1 MLHKMRRSRI
11 ALWAFLFL
19 AGAVGQVLT
28 VRAADVVETP
38 ADAIFPAAEVV
49 DTATDAVFPP
59 ADTKGPEEA
68 DIAVPDTAAKTAE
81 PADESPDDDTVTPHT
96 VVSQSP
102 RKFPMV
108 STKNPVVYH
117 AHLSDVVDL
126 GIGPFLERV
135 LEDATEEGAAAVII
149 EIDTPGGRVDAA
161 VEIKD
166 FLLRAKVPT
175 IAWVNK
181 QAISAGALIAFGH
194 DYIVWSSGATMGAAT
209 PIQLGGGGE
218 AQPVEEKMVSYMRG
232 VMRATAE
239 AKGRDGLVAEAMVD
253 AEMELPEYA
262 PKGRLLTATE
272 HQAEALGLLDGR
284 ADSFEEVLEFAGLE
298 HARVISPTINWAEK
312 TARFLTHPIV
322 SSALMS
328 IGMLGILIEF
338 YTPGFGIAGIVGAI
352 SLFLFFAGHLAVNLA
367 GLEEL
372 LLFAIGVVLII
383 VEIFFVPGLGL
394 AGIVGAIFIA
404 LSLVL
409 ALVGLDLKIAWDA
422 GLLADAFLKFSLA
435 VIGAGVTFALFL
447 RYLPSIGPM
456 RRFILTETIKE
467 DEGHQANLSSLPGQ
481 EGTAITPLRPGG
493 KARLGDRKFDVV
505 TSNEFI
511 DKGERIRVL
520 HLDGPR
526 ITVERIV
533 EEEGGNDV

>member
-1 MLHKMRRSRI
+1 MPHPVRRVRM
-11 ALWAFLFL
+11 ALCALL
-19 AGAVGQVLT
+19 LLVGAAGQVLT
-28 VRAADVVETP
+28 VKAADVADSTPDVVATP
-38 ADAIFPAAEVV
+38 A
-49 DTATDAVFPP
+49 
-59 ADTKGPEEA
+59 
-68 DIAVPDTAAKTAE
+68 AVPDVAEGEAPEAAPSNNGKA
-81 PADESPDDDTVTPHT
+81 PASSQTPDGEEKSDQATDEEKAPPHEVVSESP
-96 VVSQSP
+96 
-102 RKFPMV
+102 KEFPML
-108 STKNPVVYH
+108 SGKNPVVYH
-117 AHLSDVVDL
+117 ARLSDVVDL

-135 LEDATEEGAAAVII
+135 LEDATDEGAAALIV

-161 VEIKD
+161 VEIKNL
-166 FLLRAKVPT
+166 LLRAKIPT

-239 AKGRDGLVAEAMVD
+239 AKGRDGHVAEAMVD
-253 AEMELPEYA
+253 AGIVLAEYA
-262 PKGRLLTATE
+262 PEGRLLTATE
-272 HQAEALGLLDGR
+272 HQAEALGLLDGH
-284 ADSFEEVLEFAGLE
+284 ADSLEEVLEFAGLE
-298 HARVISPTINWAEK
+298 HARVVAPTINWAEK
-312 TARFLTHPIV
+312 TARFLTHPVV

-338 YTPGFGIAGIVGAI
+338 YTPGFGIAGIVGAL
-352 SLFLFFAGHLAVNLA
+352 SLFFFFAGHLAVNLA

-383 VEIFFVPGLGL
+383 VEIFFIPGLGL
-394 AGIVGAIFIA
+394 AGVIGAIFIA

-409 ALVGLDLKIAWDA
+409 ALVGLDLRIAWDA
-422 GLLADAFLKFSLA
+422 GLLADAFMK
-435 VIGAGVTFALFL
+435 FALAMVGTAVAFALSL

-456 RRFILTETIKE
+456 RRLILTETIK
-467 DEGHQANLSSLPGQ
+467 DDKQHQANRTNLPGQ

-493 KARLGDRKFDVV
+493 KARIGGRKFDVV

-511 DKGERIRVL
+511 DKGEGIRVL
-520 HLDGPR
+520 QVDGPR
-526 ITVERIV
+526 ITVERITGR
-533 EEEGGNDV
+533 EGEQDV

>member
-1 MLHKMRRSRI
+1 MQDRKRRMRVAI
-11 ALWAFLFL
+11 WALLVL
-19 AGAVGQVLT
+19 VGAGGQVLSAS
-28 VRAADVVETP
+28 AADVVDSGADLTSTQAQDINESPTAPPAEQAQAPSPEPDEEVADTAVTP
-38 ADAIFPAAEVV
+38 YAVVSTSPKAFPAI
-49 DTATDAVFPP
+49 T
-59 ADTKGPEEA
+59 
-68 DIAVPDTAAKTAE
+68 
-81 PADESPDDDTVTPHT
+81 S
-96 VVSQSP
+96 
-102 RKFPMV
+102 
-108 STKNPVVYH
+108 KNPVVYH

-135 LEDATEEGAAAVII
+135 LEDATAEGAAALII

-166 FLLRAKVPT
+166 LLLRANIPT

-209 PIQLGGGGE
+209 PIQMGGSGE

-253 AEMELPEYA
+253 AELELPEYA

-284 ADSFEEVLEFAGLE
+284 ADSLEEVLALAGLE
-298 HARVISPTINWAEK
+298 GARVISPTLNWAEK
-312 TARFLTHPIV
+312 TARILTHPVV
-322 SSALMS
+322 SSVLMS

-338 YTPGFGIAGIVGAI
+338 YTPGFGIAGIVGAL

-372 LLFAIGVVLII
+372 LVFALGAALIV
-383 VEIFFVPGLGL
+383 VEIFFIPGFGL
-394 AGIVGAIFIA
+394 AGVVGAIFIA
-404 LSLVL
+404 LSLIL
-409 ALVGLDLKIAWDA
+409 ALVGLDLRIAWDV
-422 GLLADAFLKFSLA
+422 GLLNDAFQSFALA
-435 VIGAGVTFALFL
+435 VVGSAVAFVLSLRFLPNAGPV
-447 RYLPSIGPM
+447 
-456 RRFILTETIKE
+456 RRLVLTETIRN
-467 DEGHQANLSSLPGQ
+467 DEQHQADRLSLPGQ
-481 EGTAITPLRPGG
+481 EGTALTPLRPGG
-493 KARLGDRKFDVV
+493 KARIGERKLDVV

-511 DKGERIRVL
+511 DTGEHIRVL
-520 HLDGPR
+520 RVDGPR
-526 ITVERIV
+526 ITVERINNG
-533 EEEGGNDV
+533 EGDNDVH